1 MLSSP
6 SYYLDEV
13 TNNLKLNEFAQAL
26 SLRTLKLWGV
36 DSSGSCLCGDP
47 HSDDNSAGKH
57 PTKKDALSE
66 ACFDP
71 NAAQQWLDDG
81 MNVGINCA
89 ESGFVVI
96 DIDPRNGGFE
106 SWDRLTAPMPD
117 IVPPTLRVMTGGL
130 KTPSGEVRGVH
141 LYFKCETG
149 SVFRGSFGENFPGI
163 DIKHNGYVIAPG
175 SRHSSGHTYELAN
188 SDSQEE
194 IIMADLPAFL
204 LAIMSRSA
212 SRGDTE
218 SGVRDL
224 AGLATEL
231 SAYGKTALD
240 GESEGV
246 RQSREG
252 QRNRNLY
259 DSGLRIGSL
268 ISGGHIPAEDALE
281 ALVTAAM
288 EAGLNHDE
296 AVRTLIRPTGQGAL
310 QLGASTP
317 RGPENVPDELIQWA
331 HRQTEGAL
339 VESSDFASKVPEFLN
354 AVNWLDA
361 FTTEVEDDWLI
372 PGFLATGRSHLLY
385 SQPGL
390 GKSLLTL
397 ELSARLASGRE
408 VLGRPSAEPLK
419 VLYLDHENSILG
431 DVIPRLRE
439 MGFGHED
446 LSNLVY
452 ASFPDMET
460 LDTAAGG
467 NQLVQILDSVNP
479 DFVVLD
485 TVSRAI
491 VGEENNNTTWLRFYK
506 FAGQHLKSRGIT
518 FVRLDHVGKDTGQG
532 PRGGSAKTGDV
543 DLVWRLSGTPGG
555 SSFRLHCEKSRMVV
569 PEGVLQLSRK
579 TDPLL
584 SHKLEDKVTGI
595 DWAELVAA
603 QVRLDAIT
611 QILESYITKNGAL
624 GGQKSVWESV
634 KRQVKSAGAA
644 HSEFVLAHRMLK
656 EKYEMEE
663 KK

>member
-1 MLSSP
+1 MEISKLVETFGFAT
-6 SYYLDEV
+6 LRVWGLNDEG
-13 TNNLKLNEFAQAL
+13 K
-26 SLRTLKLWGV
+26 
-36 DSSGSCLCGDP
+36 CLCGST
-47 HSDDNSAGKH
+47 HETDNSAGKH
-57 PTKKDALSE
+57 PVGPNGHLSAE
-66 ACFDP
+66 FAP
-71 NAAQQWLDDG
+71 ELAAQWLDEG
-81 MNVGINCA
+81 SNVGINC
-89 ESGFVVI
+89 EKSGVVVL
-96 DIDPRNGGFE
+96 DIDPRNDGFNSLE
-106 SWDRLTAPMPD
+106 KLLAPLPGVLPKTLTVITGSSNAEQD
-117 IVPPTLRVMTGGL
+117 IQ
-130 KTPSGEVRGVH
+130 RGMH
-141 LYFKCETG
+141 LYFRAPSG
-149 SVFRGSFGENFPGI
+149 ASFHSSFGKDYPGI

-175 SRHSSGHTYELAN
+175 SRHYSGHTYELAN

-204 LAIMSRSA
+204 LAIMSRST
-212 SRGDTE
+212 SRGETE

-240 GESEGV
+240 GESEAV

-252 QRNRNLY
+252 QRNQNLF
-259 DSGLRIGSL
+259 DAGLRIGSL

-281 ALVTAAM
+281 ALVMAAM
-288 EAGLNHDE
+288 EAGLDEGE

-331 HRQTEGAL
+331 HRQTQGAL
-339 VESSDFASKVPEFLN
+339 VQSADFPSNFPEFLN
-354 AVNWLDA
+354 AVDWLDA
-361 FTTEVEDDWLI
+361 FTAEVEDDWLI
-372 PGFLATGRSHLLY
+372 PGFVATGRSHLLY

-397 ELSARLASGRE
+397 EISARLASGRE
-408 VLGRPSAEPLK
+408 VLGRPSAEPIK
-419 VLYLDHENSILG
+419 VLYLDHENSIIG
-431 DVIPRLRE
+431 DVVPRLRE
-439 MGFGHED
+439 MGFSHED

-460 LDTAAGG
+460 LDTDKGG
-467 NQLVQILDSVNP
+467 NQLLQILDAVNP
-479 DFVVLD
+479 EFVVLD

-506 FAGQHLKSRGIT
+506 FAGQHLKSRSIT

-579 TDPLL
+579 THPLL
-584 SHKLEDKVTGI
+584 CHKLEDKVTGI
-595 DWAELVAA
+595 DWAELVSA

-611 QILESYITKNGAL
+611 QILESYINKNGAL
-624 GGQKSVWESV
+624 GGQKAVWDSV
-634 KRQVKSAGAA
+634 KRQVKAAGAA
-644 HSEFVLAHRMLK
+644 HNEYVLAHKMLK
-656 EKYEMEE
+656 EKHEVEVE
-663 KK
+663 T